1 MQKVFWARD
10 LDTVNRAKR
19 SNVTGRSETF
29 TGFDIVDG
37 ELKRFVG
44 VVSDV
49 EDMGEKASVI
59 GHQWRVSIE
68 VAD

>member
-1 MQKVFWARD
+1 MKKMFWAPD
-10 LDTVNRAKR
+10 LGSANRAKR
-19 SNVTGRSETF
+19 STVTGRSETF
-29 TGFDIVDG
+29 AGVDTLDG
-37 ELKRFVG
+37 QSKRFVG